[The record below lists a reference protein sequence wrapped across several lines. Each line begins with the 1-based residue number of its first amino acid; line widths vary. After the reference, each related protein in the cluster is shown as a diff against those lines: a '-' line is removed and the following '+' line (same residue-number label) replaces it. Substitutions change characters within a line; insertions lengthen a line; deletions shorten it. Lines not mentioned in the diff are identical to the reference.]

1 MKIAHILFLAAML
14 VSTPLLSDSINFH
27 SASSVEETR
36 NQIRALKKD
45 DIWWVVNGKNMAWN
59 NKNLHRI
66 FPTVNI
72 YRAGPV
78 RTLKYNL
85 MPEIDRFKVITP
97 EGKVGLKDF
106 LDSDQS
112 TTMGMIILHQGQI
125 VFEHYPRMKA
135 YEKPIYWSVSKVFAS
150 TLVAVLEDEGRID
163 VNKPIDFYIPE
174 LGGSSFNSITVR
186 NILDM
191 ATGLDCPEEYED
203 KSSCYYRYSTTIGDG
218 FWNEQSL
225 DNPYTML
232 ANLKV
237 DAYARQGTSFSYSG
251 VNAFVLGWLVEKI
264 TAMPYQDAL
273 SKYIWRRIGAESDAS
288 MLAPRFGVPII
299 HGGLMANLRDVA
311 RFGLLYTPS
320 YHVVSNERLVSTR
333 YINFLKNGGNPD
345 LLVNARYGDLS
356 NSTVKHNIYQWDA
369 IFNNN
374 DFYKGGWAG
383 QGLLVNPDRDLVA
396 VYTGYFKDDD
406 HSEVKPLPVLRT
418 VLEGIFG
425 LNKETEIEK

>member
-1 MKIAHILFLAAML
+1 ML

-45 DIWWVVNGKNMAWN
+45 DIWWVVNGKDMAWN

-163 VNKPIDFYIPE
+163 VNKFGD
-174 LGGSSFNSITVR
+174 GSS
-186 NILDM
+186 
-191 ATGLDCPEEYED
+191 
-203 KSSCYYRYSTTIGDG
+203 
-218 FWNEQSL
+218 
-225 DNPYTML
+225 
-232 ANLKV
+232 
-237 DAYARQGTSFSYSG
+237 
-251 VNAFVLGWLVEKI
+251 
-264 TAMPYQDAL
+264 
-273 SKYIWRRIGAESDAS
+273 
-288 MLAPRFGVPII
+288 
-299 HGGLMANLRDVA
+299 
-311 RFGLLYTPS
+311 
-320 YHVVSNERLVSTR
+320 
-333 YINFLKNGGNPD
+333 
-345 LLVNARYGDLS
+345 
-356 NSTVKHNIYQWDA
+356 
-369 IFNNN
+369 
-374 DFYKGGWAG
+374 
-383 QGLLVNPDRDLVA
+383 
-396 VYTGYFKDDD
+396 
-406 HSEVKPLPVLRT
+406 
-418 VLEGIFG
+418 
-425 LNKETEIEK
+425 